1 MLFTRSSER
10 SPGQLVIPTPARRTH
25 GGGQRRC
32 DLSALD
38 RARVRPDAQMGESE
52 QGHLLV
58 PLARFRQIALSV
70 LVLARTLSLPLL
82 VETRNEVILLAWSVL
97 TALRRD
103 RIPPR
108 AAEQL
113 VARGAS
119 PDAFRAETKRVT
131 DLMKE
136 ENVALDKVC
145 LLDPRATGE
154 IAPQD
159 GKEFD
164 WFL

>member
-1 MLFTRSSER
+1 
-10 SPGQLVIPTPARRTH
+10 
-25 GGGQRRC
+25 
-32 DLSALD
+32 
-38 RARVRPDAQMGESE
+38 MGESE

-119 PDAFRAETKRVT
+119 PDAFRAETKSVT